1 MPHYIKIPRYVIKSE
16 TKEGPYTYLD
26 LDKILY
32 IDQFKGRV
40 IVGSGNAES
49 TYSISTDFVDV
60 WEKIISYAEN
70 HLYKDADENNL

>member
-1 MPHYIKIPRYVIKSE
+1 MPHYIKIPRYVSKI
-16 TKEGPYTYLD
+16 KEGQYTYLD

-32 IDQFKGRV
+32 IDRFKGCV

-49 TYSISTDFVDV
+49 TFSISADFVDV
-60 WEKIISYAEN
+60 WEKIISYAES